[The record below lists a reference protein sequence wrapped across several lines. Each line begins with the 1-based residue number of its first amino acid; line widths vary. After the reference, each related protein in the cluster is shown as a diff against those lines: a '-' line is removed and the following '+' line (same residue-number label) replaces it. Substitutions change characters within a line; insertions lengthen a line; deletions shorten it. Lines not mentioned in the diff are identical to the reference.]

1 VKTISFANNDLRNLK
16 SLSKLHFYL
25 PDLMNL
31 SFQNN
36 LLSSLRDLEP
46 LNGSKFTNLRELVIA
61 DNPIKNKELQKFG
74 NFENL
79 KR

>member
-1 VKTISFANNDLRNLK
+1 
-16 SLSKLHFYL
+16 
-25 PDLMNL
+25 MNL

-36 LLSSLRDLEP
+36 QLTTLRDLEP

-79 KR
+79 KRYLIIIQ